1 MQNNNRSDP
10 AYYVASINAGSW
22 TRIEGTEMQIYAN
35 DAAGFDSYPAV
46 VGGVADAVVVAFYT
60 TKKPAVGVAGG
71 IAGERRKGLNVMLPG
86 STLHLEGS
94 ATIDLV
100 TLLHG
105 NLTVVPKWNE
115 MAVNLCFVA
124 V

>member
-10 AYYVASINAGSW
+10 AYYVASINAGLW
-22 TRIEGTEMQIYAN
+22 TRIEGTEMQIFAN

-46 VGGVADAVVVAFYT
+46 VGGAADAVVVAFYT

-71 IAGERRKGLNVMLPG
+71 IAGERRKGLNVVLPG
-86 STLHLEGS
+86 SKLQMEG

-124 V
+124 F